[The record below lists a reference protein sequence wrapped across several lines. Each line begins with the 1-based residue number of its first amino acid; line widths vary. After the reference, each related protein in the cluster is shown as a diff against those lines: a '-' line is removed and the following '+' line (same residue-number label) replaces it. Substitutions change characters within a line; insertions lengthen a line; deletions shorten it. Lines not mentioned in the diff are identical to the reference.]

1 MPICFADVVKNCNDV
16 DNWNILQL
24 YTLYERWFKNN
35 QRYTHT
41 YNTYLNLWEDF
52 IKISLGEHRIICNF
66 YGPLQICNEKGNVM
80 KMWAFS
86 KPRRTCYCH
95 FPVFL
100 ATGGVRPKYQFF
112 TAAEFKK
119 SQEVI
124 RGGKEAIGSAPA
136 SCLTLLAIIFNTVK
150 IQKRGRR
157 KNIENKKGPVVFV
170 LNLT

>member
-1 MPICFADVVKNCNDV
+1 
-16 DNWNILQL
+16 
-24 YTLYERWFKNN
+24 
-35 QRYTHT
+35 
-41 YNTYLNLWEDF
+41 
-52 IKISLGEHRIICNF
+52 
-66 YGPLQICNEKGNVM
+66 M

-124 RGGKEAIGSAPA
+124 RGGERGNRVRPSILPHVTGNHIQY
-136 SCLTLLAIIFNTVK
+136 CQNTEK
-150 IQKRGRR
+150 GEEKKHEKQ
-157 KNIENKKGPVVFV
+157 KGPGFICIQP
-170 LNLT
+170 NLRLAGRQKLLEEFH

>member
-1 MPICFADVVKNCNDV
+1 
-16 DNWNILQL
+16 
-24 YTLYERWFKNN
+24 
-35 QRYTHT
+35 
-41 YNTYLNLWEDF
+41 
-52 IKISLGEHRIICNF
+52 
-66 YGPLQICNEKGNVM
+66 M

-124 RGGKEAIGSAPA
+124 RGGERGNRVRPSILPHVTGNHIQY
-136 SCLTLLAIIFNTVK
+136 CQNTEK
-150 IQKRGRR
+150 GRR
-157 KNIENKKGPVVFV
+157 KNIENKTLLRKYLWRNICRVFS
-170 LNLT
+170 LKKKTLLTHSSRICTKTASYRKVKYIQK